1 MKPKLLLLF
10 TLFVFGCSQNSAF
23 NQIEK
28 YNTSII
34 NQDTTS
40 TIEIIKKYYEN
51 IDYIPINF
59 DEQKGQF
66 IFRSKYF
73 SIEGSDIR
81 TYIKSIVIIK
91 ELNNNQSKLTLFIFQ
106 SEVMPPNKNINDMD
120 ILIYDELVYKSFFSE
135 IQR

>member
-1 MKPKLLLLF
+1 MKLKIFLLF
-10 TLFVFGCSQNSAF
+10 TLFIFGCSQNITL

-34 NQDTTS
+34 NKDITS
-40 TIEIIKKYYEN
+40 TIERIKKYYDR
-51 IDYIPINF
+51 IDYVPINF

-81 TYIKSIVIIK
+81 TYIKSIVSIK
-91 ELNNNQSKLTLFIFQ
+91 ELSNNQSKLTLFIFQ

>member
-1 MKPKLLLLF
+1 MKLKIFLLF
-10 TLFVFGCSQNSAF
+10 TLFIFGCSQNITL

-40 TIEIIKKYYEN
+40 TIERIKKYYEN

-73 SIEGSDIR
+73 SIEGSEIR
-81 TYIKSIVIIK
+81 TYIKSIVNIK
-91 ELNNNQSKLTLFIFQ
+91 KLNNNQSKLTLFIFQ
-106 SEVMPPNKNINDMD
+106 SEAMPPNKNINDKDM
-120 ILIYDELVYKSFFSE
+120 LIYDELVYESFFSE

>member
-1 MKPKLLLLF
+1 MKPKIFLLL
-10 TLFVFGCSQNSAF
+10 TLFIFGCSQNITL

-34 NQDTTS
+34 NKDTTS
-40 TIEIIKKYYEN
+40 TIERIKKYYDR
-51 IDYIPINF
+51 IDYVPINF

-66 IFRSKYF
+66 VFRSKYF

-81 TYIKSIVIIK
+81 TYIKSIVSIK
-91 ELNNNQSKLTLFIFQ
+91 KLNNNQSKLTLFIFQ
-106 SEVMPPNKNINDMD
+106 SEVMPPNRNINDKD
-120 ILIYDELVYKSFFSE
+120 VLIYDEIVYKSFFSE

>member
-1 MKPKLLLLF
+1 MKLKIFLLL
-10 TLFVFGCSQNSAF
+10 TLFIFGCSQNITL

-66 IFRSKYF
+66 VFRSKYF

-81 TYIKSIVIIK
+81 TYIKSIVSIK
-91 ELNNNQSKLTLFIFQ
+91 KLNNNQSKLTLFIFQ

>member
-1 MKPKLLLLF
+1 MKLKILLLF
-10 TLFVFGCSQNSAF
+10 ILFIFGCSQNITL

-34 NQDTTS
+34 NLDSSS
-40 TIEIIKKYYEN
+40 TIERIKKYYKN
-51 IDYIPINF
+51 IDYIPIYF

-81 TYIKSIVIIK
+81 TYIKSIVSIK
-91 ELNNNQSKLTLFIFQ
+91 KLNNNQSKLTLFIFQ
-106 SEVMPPNKNINDMD
+106 SEVMPPNRNINDKD
-120 ILIYDELVYKSFFSE
+120 VLIYDELVYKSFFS
-135 IQR
+135 

>member
-1 MKPKLLLLF
+1 MKPKIFLLL
-10 TLFVFGCSQNSAF
+10 TLFIFGCSQNITL

-34 NQDTTS
+34 NKDITS
-40 TIEIIKKYYEN
+40 TIERIKKYYDR
-51 IDYIPINF
+51 IDYVPINF

-81 TYIKSIVIIK
+81 TYIKSIVSIK
-91 ELNNNQSKLTLFIFQ
+91 ELSNNQSKLTLFIFQ
-106 SEVMPPNKNINDMD
+106 SEVMPPNKNINDKD
-120 ILIYDELVYKSFFSE
+120 ILIYDELVYESFFSE

>member
-1 MKPKLLLLF
+1 MKPKILLLF
-10 TLFVFGCSQNSAF
+10 TLFIFGCSQNITL

-40 TIEIIKKYYEN
+40 TIERIKKYYEN

-59 DEQKGQF
+59 DEQKGEF

-73 SIEGSDIR
+73 SIEGSEIR
-81 TYIKSIVIIK
+81 TYIKSIVSIK
-91 ELNNNQSKLTLFIFQ
+91 KLNNNQSKITLLIFQ
-106 SEVMPPNKNINDMD
+106 SEVMPPNKNINDKD
-120 ILIYDELVYKSFFSE
+120 ILIYDELVYESFFSE

>member
-1 MKPKLLLLF
+1 MKLKILLLL
-10 TLFVFGCSQNSAF
+10 TLFIFGCSQNITL

-40 TIEIIKKYYEN
+40 TKERIKKYYEN

-81 TYIKSIVIIK
+81 TYIKSIVSIK
-91 ELNNNQSKLTLFIFQ
+91 KLNNNQSKLTLFIFQ
-106 SEVMPPNKNINDMD
+106 SEVMPPNKNINDKD

>member
-1 MKPKLLLLF
+1 MKLKILLLF
-10 TLFVFGCSQNSAF
+10 TLFIFGCSQNITL

-40 TIEIIKKYYEN
+40 TIERIKKYYNN
-51 IDYIPINF
+51 IDYVPISF
-59 DEQKGQF
+59 DEKKGEF

-73 SIEGSDIR
+73 SIEGSKER
-81 TYIKSIVIIK
+81 TYIKSIVRINK
-91 ELNNNQSKLTLFIFQ
+91 FKNNQSEVTLFIFQ
-106 SEVMPPNKNINDMD
+106 SEVIQPNKNINDKD
-120 ILIYDELVYKSFFSE
+120 ILIYDELVYKSFFAE

>member
-1 MKPKLLLLF
+1 MKPKIFLLL
-10 TLFVFGCSQNSAF
+10 TLFIFGCSQNITL

-34 NQDTTS
+34 NLESSS
-40 TIEIIKKYYEN
+40 TIERIKKYYNN
-51 IDYIPINF
+51 IDYVPIYF

-66 IFRSKYF
+66 VFRSKYF

>member
-1 MKPKLLLLF
+1 MKLKIFLLF
-10 TLFVFGCSQNSAF
+10 TLFVFGCSQNITL

-40 TIEIIKKYYEN
+40 TIERIKKYYEN

-59 DEQKGQF
+59 DEQTGEF

-73 SIEGSDIR
+73 SIEGSEIR
-81 TYIKSIVIIK
+81 TYIKSIVSIK
-91 ELNNNQSKLTLFIFQ
+91 KLNNNQSKITLFIFQ
-106 SEVMPPNKNINDMD
+106 SEVMPPNKNINDND

>member
-1 MKPKLLLLF
+1 MKLKILLLF
-10 TLFVFGCSQNSAF
+10 TLFIFGCSQNITL

-34 NQDTTS
+34 NLDSSS
-40 TIEIIKKYYEN
+40 TIERIKKYYKN
-51 IDYIPINF
+51 IDYVPIYF

-66 IFRSKYF
+66 VFRSKYF

-81 TYIKSIVIIK
+81 TYIKSIVSIK
-91 ELNNNQSKLTLFIFQ
+91 KLNNNQSKLTLFIFQ
-106 SEVMPPNKNINDMD
+106 SEVMPPNRNINDKD
-120 ILIYDELVYKSFFSE
+120 VLIYDEIVYKSFFSE

>member
-1 MKPKLLLLF
+1 MKLKIFLLF
-10 TLFVFGCSQNSAF
+10 TLFIFGCSQNITL

-40 TIEIIKKYYEN
+40 IIERIKKYYEN

-73 SIEGSDIR
+73 SIEGSEIR
-81 TYIKSIVIIK
+81 TYIKSIVSIK
-91 ELNNNQSKLTLFIFQ
+91 KLNNNQSKLTLFIFQ
-106 SEVMPPNKNINDMD
+106 SEAMPPNKNINDKD